1 MIFKKKKK
9 RAILFFM
16 SFPVEIV
23 FFLKKRRRKEARH
36 LAFQKRDHFYKS
48 CFSVDGPLVR
58 CVTYFTMWAELLII
72 KNVNP
77 VGIMLSNGD
86 SFCLEI

>member
-1 MIFKKKKK
+1 
-9 RAILFFM
+9 M

-23 FFLKKRRRKEARH
+23 FKKRRRKEARH

-48 CFSVDGPLVR
+48 CFSLDGPLVR